1 MRTGK
6 INVLPKIF
14 SPLFCLCIFLFSS
27 LLVSAA
33 YSDNI
38 ENLQATD
45 SQLAWI
51 EAYHSEIIYNDS
63 AESSSASP
71 SHQGEGVIVPSVYRI
86 VIDPG
91 HGGEDS
97 GAVGKNGLIEKEV
110 TLDIARKLQN
120 LLEEEKGFAVILT
133 RDKDELVPL
142 ERRAEIAN
150 QNQAHLFISIHTNAS
165 KKRNARGSG
174 TYFLSA
180 AKNEEARTAAALEN
194 SSLRF
199 EQISDSSRNLPDLDF
214 ILMDL
219 VQNEFLIESSDLAS
233 IIQRRFKRELAL
245 PDRGVNQAG
254 FVVLNKVYMPA
265 VLVETAFISNP
276 EEETLLK
283 KDSFRQQIAQA
294 IFESIM
300 DFKKKYGS
308 LK

>member
-1 MRTGK
+1 MRVEK
-6 INVLPKIF
+6 INLALKIVSF
-14 SPLFCLCIFLFSS
+14 LFCLCIFLFSS
-27 LLVSAA
+27 PLVSAA
-33 YSDNI
+33 YNDNI
-38 ENLQATD
+38 ENLQTSD
-45 SQLAWI
+45 NQLAWI
-51 EAYHSEIIYNDS
+51 GAYHNDIIYADS
-63 AESSSASP
+63 AESSSAIS
-71 SHQGEGVIVPSVYRI
+71 SHPEEALLVPSVYRI

-97 GAVGKNGLIEKEV
+97 GAVGRNGLIEKEV

-120 LLEEEKGFAVILT
+120 LLQDAKNFPVVLT
-133 RDKDELVPL
+133 RDKDELIPL

-150 QNQAHLFISIHTNAS
+150 QNQADLFISIHANAS
-165 KKRNARGSG
+165 KKRSARGSE

-199 EQISDSSRNLPDLDF
+199 EQTSDSSRNSSDLDF

-219 VQNEFLIESSDLAS
+219 VQNEFLTESSDLAS
-233 IIQRRFKRELAL
+233 IIQKHLKKELTL

-254 FVVLNKVYMPA
+254 FVVLNTVYMPA

-276 EEETLLK
+276 EEEALLK
-283 KDSFRQQIAQA
+283 SDSFRQKIAQA

-300 DFKKKYGS
+300 EFKKKYES